1 MEEVRKKSPSP
12 QKIEEYSSEFYTMIP
27 HQLGRSQAAIKSSII
42 STEKDYTNKM
52 DLMQLMKD
60 MLEVSSGEEG
70 NVLYDPDIEAKYRAL
85 NCDIRLFLILNYV
98 QIFTIINQ

>member
-1 MEEVRKKSPSP
+1 MEEIKKKIPSS
-12 QKIEEYSSEFYTMIP
+12 QKLEEYSSEFYTLIP

-42 STEKDYTNKM
+42 SSETDYTKKM

-85 NCDIRLFLILNYV
+85 NCDIKFLMLFLMYFSIFILS
-98 QIFTIINQ
+98 I